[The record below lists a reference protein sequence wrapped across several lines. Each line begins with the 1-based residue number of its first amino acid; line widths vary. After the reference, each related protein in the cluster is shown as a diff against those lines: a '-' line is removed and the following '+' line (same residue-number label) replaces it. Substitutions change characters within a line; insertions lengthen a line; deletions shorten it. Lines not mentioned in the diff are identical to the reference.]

1 VGADARG
8 GDGVTR
14 IDEPEVVE
22 REYSSLAR
30 YRRRRVDVTGWLRFT
45 DDDEWAVLLRAIGE
59 VRPRRVLDAGCG
71 DGTISSL
78 VAAPEVV
85 CVDQSP
91 AAVEAARARGLDAR
105 VADVQALPFQNG
117 EFDVVMC
124 NHVLYHVP
132 DRDRALGELVRVLR
146 PGGRF
151 VGIYSDGGH
160 HAELWEAV
168 GDPWADQ
175 PDFDCDSGAAELARH
190 FERVERRRVG
200 GASLWETRAHLQEFL
215 DAYEELVGPLVA
227 PEGPYPF
234 VTERRKCV
242 LVAERA

>member
-14 IDEPEVVE
+14 IDDPVVVG
-22 REYSSLAR
+22 REYASLER
-30 YRRRRVDVTGWLRFT
+30 LKRRRIDVTGWLRFGE
-45 DDDEWAVLLRAIGE
+45 DDEWAVLLRAIAE
-59 VRPRRVLDAGCG
+59 ARPRKVLDAGCG

-78 VAAPEVV
+78 VAVPELV

-91 AAVEAARARGLDAR
+91 AAVEAARSRGLDAR
-105 VADVQALPFQNG
+105 VADVQELPFGEG
-117 EFDVVMC
+117 EFDLVMC

-132 DRDRALGELVRVLR
+132 DRDRAIAELARVLR
-146 PGGRF
+146 AGGRF
-151 VGIYSDGGH
+151 VGIYSAADH

-175 PDFDCDSGAAELARH
+175 PEFGCESGAAELARH
-190 FERVERRRVG
+190 FARVERRQAG
-200 GASLWETRAHLQEFL
+200 GASLWETRTELQEFL

-234 VTERRKCV
+234 VTTRRKCV
-242 LVAERA
+242 LVAEKA

>member
-8 GDGVTR
+8 GNGVTR
-14 IDEPEVVE
+14 IDEPEVVG
-22 REYSSLAR
+22 REYSSLER

-45 DDDEWAVLLRAIGE
+45 DDDEWAVLLRAIAE
-59 VRPRRVLDAGCG
+59 VRPRRALDAGCG

-78 VAAPEVV
+78 VAAPEMV

-105 VADVQALPFQNG
+105 VADVQALPFRDG
-117 EFDVVMC
+117 ELDLVMC

-132 DRDRALGELVRVLR
+132 DRDRAIGELARVLR
-146 PGGRF
+146 AGGRF
-151 VGIYSDGGH
+151 VGIYSAADH

-175 PDFDCDSGAAELARH
+175 PEFGCESGAAELGRH
-190 FERVERRRVG
+190 FARVERRPAA
-200 GASLWETRAHLQEFL
+200 GASMWATRAELQEFL

-234 VTERRKCV
+234 VTTRRKCV
-242 LVAERA
+242 LVAEKA